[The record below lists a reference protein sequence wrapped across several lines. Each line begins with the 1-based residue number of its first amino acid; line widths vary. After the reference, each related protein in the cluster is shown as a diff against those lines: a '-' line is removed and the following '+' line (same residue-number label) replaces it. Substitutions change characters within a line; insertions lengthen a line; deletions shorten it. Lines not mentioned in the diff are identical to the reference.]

1 MALTILGPD
10 EANKLRASWG
20 DIKEDH
26 LKHWHH
32 HHHHHDHHHHG
43 KHGGVCPVLAH
54 AAEYASGFFAGA
66 KLGEYDPKVLY
77 DCLKREKHADELY
90 VHGFKDLWGAIK
102 YHSPQFGVKG
112 LDEMAFM
119 MLDMVK
125 ETSTT
130 KDGKKYATCFA
141 VDYNKNNNW
150 TEFKKIF
157 AALTDKRKTFQFNG
171 KSIYFNGKDFNK
183 SAYWLAKTWESQDFK
198 KFGWLLAH
206 EMDVAVNAPQPCP
219 VLLHGSEFASGF
231 LYGAKVG
238 GYDSKLLYKCLE
250 KEEKADMIYHHG
262 FEDLWGSIK
271 AKNPKQGIKGL
282 DEMVYF
288 TYDMLAE
295 KSKTKS
301 GKVYQTCYAVDYDK
315 KANWKNY
322 VGIIKALKDE
332 KKTLQFDGKHFM
344 FNGKNFDKPIYYLA
358 ETWK

>member
-10 EANKLRASWG
+10 EAKTLRASWG
-20 DIKEDH
+20 PVKEHH

-32 HHHHHDHHHHG
+32 HHHHDH
-43 KHGGVCPVLAH
+43 KKGGVCPVLAH

-77 DCLKREKHADELY
+77 DCLKREKRADEIY
-90 VHGFKDLWGAIK
+90 MHGFKDLWAALK
-102 YHSPQFGVKG
+102 EHNPQFGVKG

-130 KDGKKYATCFA
+130 KDGKKYATCFK

-150 TEFKKIF
+150 TDFKKIF
-157 AALTDKRKTFQFNG
+157 AALEDKRRTFQFNG
-171 KSIYFNGKDFNK
+171 KHLYFNGKDFSK

-198 KFGWLLAH
+198 KFGYLLAH
-206 EMDVAVNAPQPCP
+206 EMDVAVSPPQPCP
-219 VLLHGSEFASGF
+219 VLEHGSEFASGF

-250 KEEKADMIYHHG
+250 REKKADEIYMHG
-262 FEDLWGSIK
+262 FQDIWGSIK
-271 AKNPKQGIKGL
+271 GKNAKQAIKGL

-301 GKVYQTCYAVDYDK
+301 GKTYQTCAAVDYNK
-315 KANWKNY
+315 KNNWKEYGNI
-322 VGIIKALKDE
+322 VKALKN
-332 KKTLQFDGKHFM
+332 KKTTL
-344 FNGKNFDKPIYYLA
+344 
-358 ETWK
+358 